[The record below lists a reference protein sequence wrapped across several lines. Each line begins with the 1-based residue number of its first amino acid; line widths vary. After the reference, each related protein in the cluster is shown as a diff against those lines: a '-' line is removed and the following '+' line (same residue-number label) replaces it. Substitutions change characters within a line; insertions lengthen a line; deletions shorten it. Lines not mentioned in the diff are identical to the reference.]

1 MPQPKS
7 VAIIGGGITG
17 LAAALRLTESNP
29 NLPWTLFE
37 ASPRLGGALQ
47 TIEQDGWRIERSA
60 DNFLT
65 RDPWALDLSE
75 RVGIK
80 DDLLPTD
87 PSRRRAFVV
96 RNGKVCSIPEG
107 FVLMTARKTWPI
119 LASPLL
125 SPLGKLRLACEP
137 LIPRKRAN
145 REDGQDAD
153 ESVASFVRR
162 RLGREAFER
171 LVQPLVSGIYT
182 ADPEK
187 LSIRATLPQFQKQEA
202 EFGSLWRAAYMAPRT
217 GGPKPKL
224 PKSKQSESGAS
235 YGLFAGPRLGMQQIP
250 DAIVAKL
257 PAEQLRT
264 STPVAHCEPLKDRS
278 GWQIQGPKGEPLGEF
293 DAVIIT
299 LPTHHAADVV
309 HGFDASL
316 ADELS
321 GIEYAGSSVVC
332 LGVRDEQIARPIQG
346 FGFVVPSIEGRQI
359 ISASFASY
367 KFPGRAPK
375 GHTLIRVFIGGALQ
389 PELANRDDDELIRI
403 ARKELSELV
412 GLSGEPVL
420 TSIARWTRQMPQY
433 HMGHLDRVAR
443 IEKSA
448 ESWPGLTFAGAAY
461 RGVGVPQCI
470 RSGELA
476 AERVMNA

>member
-17 LAAALRLTESNP
+17 LAAALKLTESNP
-29 NLPWTLFE
+29 DLPWTLFE

-65 RDPWALDLSE
+65 RDPWALDLCE

-80 DDLLPTD
+80 EDLLPTD
-87 PSRRRAFVV
+87 PTRRRAFVV
-96 RNGKVCSIPEG
+96 RKGKVCSVPEG

-137 LIPRKRAN
+137 LIPRRRDN
-145 REDGQDAD
+145 PNAD

-202 EFGSLWRAAYMAPRT
+202 EHGSLWRAAYR
-217 GGPKPKL
+217 G

-250 DAIVAKL
+250 DAIIAKL
-257 PAEQLRT
+257 PADRLRT
-264 STPVAHCEPLKDRS
+264 STPIAHCNPLEDRP
-278 GWQIQGPKGEPLGEF
+278 GWQLLGPQQKPLGEF
-293 DAVIIT
+293 DAVIIC

-316 ADELS
+316 AEELS

-375 GHTLIRVFIGGALQ
+375 GHTLVRVFIGGALQ
-389 PELANRDDDELIRI
+389 PELASLEDDELIRI
-403 ARKELSELV
+403 ARKELGELV
-412 GLSGEPVL
+412 GLTGEPVL

-443 IEKSA
+443 IEKAA

-476 AERVMNA
+476 AERVING